1 MTVGFF
7 SNFMLLMNSTLLA
20 TVYSD
25 LLSGENDL
33 DRYLASWYN
42 AVPMLD
48 VIGSIVNVPV
58 GVSLFFEQYHKSFPV
73 MSLMGICSGIP
84 LARVCF

>member
-33 DRYLASWYN
+33 DRYLASWYDT
-42 AVPMLD
+42 VPVLD
-48 VIGSIVNVPV
+48 VIGSIVNSSSWCKFIFWAVP
-58 GVSLFFEQYHKSFPV
+58 
-73 MSLMGICSGIP
+73 
-84 LARVCF
+84 

>member
-1 MTVGFF
+1 MTVGSF

-33 DRYLASWYN
+33 DRYLASWYD

-58 GVSLFFEQYHKSFPV
+58 GVSYFLSSTIKVSP
-73 MSLMGICSGIP
+73 
-84 LARVCF
+84 